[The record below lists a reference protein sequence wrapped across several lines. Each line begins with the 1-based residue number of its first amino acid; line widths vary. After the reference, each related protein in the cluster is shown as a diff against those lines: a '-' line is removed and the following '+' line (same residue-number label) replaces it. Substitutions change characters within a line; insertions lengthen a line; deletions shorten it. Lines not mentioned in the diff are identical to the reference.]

1 MFIFVL
7 AAAAVSSP
15 AAVAAISSASS
26 GMFEQAFHG
35 EASLPIHAVPHA
47 PDGPAQCA
55 DYHHPCGPG
64 AIATAHAEPFVLG
77 LTRHVSVVTPRG
89 PQQTPVPDVA
99 PHPAASVS
107 ILFRNFRE

>member
-15 AAVAAISSASS
+15 AAVAAIPSASS
-26 GMFEQAFHG
+26 GTYEQAIRG
-35 EASLPIHAVPHA
+35 EAALLIHAVPGA
-47 PDGPAQCA
+47 PGGPAQCV
-55 DYHHPCGPG
+55 DRHHRCGPG
-64 AIATAHAEPFVLG
+64 AIATTHAEPFFLG
-77 LTRHVSVVTPRG
+77 LTRHVSFVAPRG
-89 PQQTPVPDVA
+89 PQQAPVPDVA